1 MLQYENVNKGIEKL
15 LEWKFRFEI
24 GLSVYGFYSGQKRLI
39 LHHTTMFN

>member
-24 GLSVYGFYSGQKRLI
+24 GISVYDFYSGQKKI
-39 LHHTTMFN
+39 ISASHNHV